1 MCWCGMKKSQ
11 MVFILMKTWS
21 KGKGGGLEIERDKRK
36 KIDFDLFLNGCEL
49 GCLFVAGLCVFE
61 TGGVA

>member
-1 MCWCGMKKSQ
+1 
-11 MVFILMKTWS
+11 
-21 KGKGGGLEIERDKRK
+21 LEIERDKRK

-49 GCLFVAGLCVFE
+49 GCLFVAGLCVSR